1 MSENKKNATE
11 GTVSANATEGTVS
24 ANATEGTATAV
35 KKDPR
40 GMVKILLPKTRE
52 LRDDVFVS
60 VNNYTCV
67 IKRGEEVKVPYFVKE
82 VLDHSE
88 EMAAKRMAFEEKVQ
102 KK

>member
-1 MSENKKNATE
+1 MSENKKN
-11 GTVSANATEGTVS
+11 STEGTVS

-40 GMVKILLPKTRE
+40 RMVKIMISKTRE

-67 IKRGEEVKVPYFVKE
+67 IKRGEEVEVPYFVKE

-88 EMAAKRMAFEEKVQ
+88 EMAEKRMAFEEKVQ

>member
-11 GTVSANATEGTVS
+11 GTATE
-24 ANATEGTATAV
+24 V
-35 KKDPR
+35 KKDPCR
-40 GMVKILLPKTRE
+40 MVKIVLPKTRE

-67 IKRGEEVKVPYFVKE
+67 IKRGVEVKVPYFVKE

-88 EMAAKRMAFEEKVQ
+88 EMEAKRLDFEEKVQ
-102 KK
+102 TK